1 MELQKK
7 LETEKFMAADADPR
21 GIDLPSSLTNPSP
34 FAAPAQRNGG
44 VYMENNWDNL
54 RTILLMW
61 KNTWTFCVSF
71 MENHPN
77 QRDALMASYLIE
89 RWIQRVDEFLAEER
103 SSKDNDQKLDIK
115 EVVSLFFPAPR
126 RYMWYGLV
134 WWILAC
140 LTVETLNWAIQN
152 TAMLGISAMRTLP
165 LDFHAKC
172 LLGWLLLD

>member
-1 MELQKK
+1 
-7 LETEKFMAADADPR
+7 
-21 GIDLPSSLTNPSP
+21 
-34 FAAPAQRNGG
+34 
-44 VYMENNWDNL
+44 MENNWDNL

-126 RYMWYGLV
+126 RYMWYGFWLV
-134 WWILAC
+134 
-140 LTVETLNWAIQN
+140 
-152 TAMLGISAMRTLP
+152 
-165 LDFHAKC
+165 
-172 LLGWLLLD
+172 